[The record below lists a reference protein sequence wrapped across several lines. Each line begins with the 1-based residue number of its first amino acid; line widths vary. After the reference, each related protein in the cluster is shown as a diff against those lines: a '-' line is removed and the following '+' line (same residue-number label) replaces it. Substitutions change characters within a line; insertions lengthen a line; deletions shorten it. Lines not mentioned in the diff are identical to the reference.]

1 MMKTSGGNQE
11 KEMASNAFIALLV
24 HSTANPTNRHA
35 VLEAGA
41 EKIFVFHIKG
51 GATPA
56 DSC

>member
-1 MMKTSGGNQE
+1 MKTSGGNQE